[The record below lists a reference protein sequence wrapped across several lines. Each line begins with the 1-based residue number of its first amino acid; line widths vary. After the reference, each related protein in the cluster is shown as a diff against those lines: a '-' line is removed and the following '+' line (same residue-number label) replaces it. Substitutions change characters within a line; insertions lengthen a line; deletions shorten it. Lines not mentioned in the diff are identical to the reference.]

1 MLHELTLAGERFAVR
16 DEGRGPP
23 LLLVHGFPFDRT
35 MWDAVLPALTP
46 HARVLAPDLRGFGR
60 SVVSDGSVS
69 MARMADD
76 LAAVLDALH
85 VTDPLI
91 YVGFSMGGYVGWPFL
106 ERHGRRVSALA
117 AVDTRAAADTPEAAA
132 GRLTMADRVLAAGS
146 AVAADAMLPRLLAP
160 DRARR
165 DPDLV
170 RRVRELMLRADPRG
184 IAAAQRGMAAR
195 PDSRALL
202 ATLRLPTLMIC
213 GEHDVISTRD
223 EMRALAATVPGS
235 RFVEVRDAGH
245 LTPVEQP
252 GAVSGAILEF
262 VASGRPPAH

>member
-1 MLHELTLAGERFAVR
+1 
-16 DEGRGPP
+16 
-23 LLLVHGFPFDRT
+23 
-35 MWDAVLPALTP
+35 MWDAVVPALAP
-46 HARVLAPDLRGFGR
+46 HARILAPDLRGFGG
-60 SVVSDGSVS
+60 SVVSDGRVT

-76 LAAVLDALH
+76 LAALLDALH
-85 VTDPLI
+85 VTEPLS

-106 ERHGRRVSALA
+106 ERHGRRLSALVA
-117 AVDTRAAADTPEAAA
+117 IDTRAAADTPEGAA
-132 GRLTMADRVLAAGS
+132 GRLAMADRVLAEGS

-170 RRVRELMLRADPRG
+170 RRVRELMLRANPRG

-195 PDSRALL
+195 PDSRGLL
-202 ATLRLPTLMIC
+202 ATLRLPTLVIC

-223 EMRALAATVPGS
+223 EMRALAAAVPGS

-252 GAVSGAILEF
+252 AAVSAALLEF
-262 VASGRPPAH
+262 LGTKRPASS

>member
-35 MWDAVLPALTP
+35 MWDVVLPALAP
-46 HARVLAPDLRGFGR
+46 HARVLAPDLRGFGG
-60 SVVSDGSVS
+60 SVVSEGSVT

-85 VTDPLI
+85 VTEPLV

-106 ERHGRRVSALA
+106 ERHGRRVSALV

-132 GRLTMADRVLAAGS
+132 GRLAMAERVLAEGS

-165 DPDLV
+165 DPDLL
-170 RRVRELMLRADPRG
+170 RRVRDLMLRADARG

-195 PDSRALL
+195 PDSRGQL
-202 ATLRLPTLMIC
+202 AALRLPTLVMC

-223 EMRALAATVPGS
+223 EMRALAAAVPGS

-252 GAVSGAILEF
+252 GAVSAALLEF
-262 VASGRPPAH
+262 LARRGQPAG

>member
-1 MLHELTLAGERFAVR
+1 MLHELTLAGERFAIR

-46 HARVLAPDLRGFGR
+46 HARVLAPDLRGFGG

-76 LAAVLDALH
+76 LAAILDAVH
-85 VTDPLI
+85 VTEPLT

-106 ERHGRRVSALA
+106 ERHGRRLAALV
-117 AVDTRAAADTPEAAA
+117 AVDTRAVNDTPDGAA
-132 GRLTMADRVLAAGS
+132 GRLAMAERVVKEGS

-195 PDSRALL
+195 PDSRGLL
-202 ATLRLPTLMIC
+202 AGLRLPTLVIC
-213 GEHDVISTRD
+213 GEHDVIATRD
-223 EMRALAATVPGS
+223 EMRALAAAVPGS

-252 GAVSGAILEF
+252 GAVSAAILELL
-262 VASGRPPAH
+262 ASRRPPAH